1 MKGLVIANCG
11 AMGLD
16 WERLSMSGY
25 LEAVDARSRADG
37 GARGVP
43 ADMSD
48 IKRFMIARGE
58 IGHA

>member
-1 MKGLVIANCG
+1 VKGMVIANCG

-25 LEAVDARSRADG
+25 LEAC
-37 GARGVP
+37 GARDP
-43 ADMSD
+43 DRSTETEPTPRF
-48 IKRFMIARGE
+48 KRFATAHGV